1 MLEQDRKDLERRI
14 AELQRR
20 KAAERAEADRA
31 ARGGAS
37 GSTNRVRT
45 DSARTIRIKLKA
57 HGETYDLSGVAKVQF
72 RCEKPDK
79 HAVKF
84 NAEIIGKIC
93 LGDSNAKAHNSFP
106 VSSAISENL

>member
-45 DSARTIRIKLKA
+45 DSARTIRPDAKSYAQRPEKQLVAPPSYIREDRA
-57 HGETYDLSGVAKVQF
+57 PSGQKKK
-72 RCEKPDK
+72 RPDGQK
-79 HAVKF
+79 RPSGQRPRV
-84 NAEIIGKIC
+84 E
-93 LGDSNAKAHNSFP
+93 
-106 VSSAISENL
+106 VSSR